1 MTNKKIQKMMQH
13 VEMGQYVVADRLA
26 TDILIKESSNFE
38 ALYIKGVIC
47 GIFSKHEECKSYLI
61 RAVKINPNHPY
72 LQYNLA
78 KAMSEL
84 GEEKAAL
91 EHHKNATKLMPLNHE
106 AWNNY
111 GKCFFNLKLFEDA
124 VNSFNQAISINKNY
138 YEAYSNKGNVL
149 NEINRIDE
157 ALESYEK
164 AIQFEPNN
172 EIAYSNKGIALKKLK
187 KFNEAIDSL
196 NIAIKLKKDHFEA
209 YLNRGSVLLELNR
222 LEEALEDLD
231 KAIGLKV
238 DCVEAYSNRGKTLQ
252 IMKLLNEALISYE
265 KAFKLK
271 PDFEYVF
278 GHIIHVKMLMCKWEK
293 FDDDIE
299 LLKQKIIKEEKVIP
313 SFEALSVLDS
323 LSAHLKVSK
332 EWINDKYPFNS
343 LLGKIKKNKL
353 GEKIKIGYFSADFRE
368 HPVSYLTA
376 EMFELHNKEKF
387 EIIAFYFGPPDN
399 SQMHNR
405 IKSAFDQFIN
415 AGQMSDK
422 DTAEMS
428 RNIGVDIAVDLT
440 GLTGNGRIGIFAY
453 RAAPIQLSYIGYLGS
468 IGANYYDYLIADE
481 IIIPEKNQIFYSEKI
496 VYLPCYQV
504 NDSKREISDRIF
516 TKEEL
521 KLPEESFIFCCFN
534 NNYKLTP
541 TIFSSWMRIL
551 NSVKNSVLFIYAG
564 NQWVRENLK
573 LEAGKFDISN
583 DRLIFADTIERGD
596 YLARYKVA
604 DLFLDTY
611 PYNAGTTA
619 SDALWTGLPILT
631 YQGESFAS
639 RISSSLLTAV
649 NLPELI
655 TTSMEEYEKMAIK
668 LAENHEILNEFKQ
681 RLNHNKLKTKLFDS
695 KKFTVYIELA
705 YTKMYENYH
714 EDKALDHI
722 VIK

>member
-1 MTNKKIQKMMQH
+1 MTNKKIQKIMQH
-13 VEMGQYVVADRLA
+13 VEMGQYVVADKLV
-26 TDILIKESSNFE
+26 TDILIKESTNFE

-61 RAVKINPNHPY
+61 RAVKINPYHPF

-78 KAMSEL
+78 KSMSEL
-84 GEEKAAL
+84 GEDKVAL
-91 EHHKNATKLMPLNHE
+91 EHHKNSTKLMPLNHE

-111 GKCFFNLKLFEDA
+111 GKCLFNLKLFEDA
-124 VNSFNQAISINKNY
+124 LNSFNQATSINKNY

-149 NEINRIDE
+149 NEINRMDE

-164 AIQFEPNN
+164 AIQLDPNN
-172 EIAYSNKGIALKKLK
+172 ATAYSNKGIALKKLK

-209 YLNRGSVLLELNR
+209 YLNRGSVLLEINR

-231 KAIGLKV
+231 KAIELKV
-238 DCVEAYSNRGKTLQ
+238 DIVEAYSNRGKTLQ
-252 IMKLLNEALISYE
+252 ILKRLDEALINYE
-265 KAFKLK
+265 MAFKLK

-278 GHIIHVKMLMCKWEK
+278 GHLIHVKMLMCKWGK
-293 FDDDIE
+293 FDDDVA
-299 LLKQKIIKEEKVIP
+299 LMKHKIIKDEKVIP

-323 LSAHLKVSK
+323 LITHLKISK
-332 EWINDKYPFNS
+332 EWINEKYPFNS
-343 LLGKIKKNKL
+343 SLGKIKKNKL
-353 GEKIKIGYFSADFRE
+353 GEKIRIGYFSADFRE

-387 EIIAFYFGPPDN
+387 EIIAFYYGPPDN
-399 SQMHNR
+399 SQLHNR

-415 AGQMSDK
+415 VSQISEK
-422 DTAEMS
+422 NTADMS
-428 RNIGVDIAVDLT
+428 RNLGVDIAIDLT
-440 GLTGNGRIGIFAY
+440 GLTGNGRVGIFAH

-481 IIIPEKNQIFYSEKI
+481 IIIPAENQIFYNEKI

-504 NDSKREISDRIF
+504 NDSKREISNRIF

-521 KLPEESFIFCCFN
+521 NLPEESFIFCCFN

-573 LEAGKFDISN
+573 IEAEKYNISD
-583 DRLIFADTIERGD
+583 DRLIFADSIERSD

-655 TTSMEEYEKMAIK
+655 TTSMDEYEKMAIK
-668 LAENHEILNEFKQ
+668 LAKNPEILNEYKL
-681 RLNHNKLKTKLFDS
+681 RLNRNKLKNKLFDS
-695 KKFTVYIELA
+695 KKFTINIEIA

-714 EDKALDHI
+714 KDKALDHI